1 MKDPLLFESLLAA
14 PVRTVVVTSVWTIM
28 LLLTSGIPVNVVLTL
43 ADIDPPSGD
52 TVDTGTVIGKLE
64 NVLVLLL
71 VLVNAYTAL
80 SVVVTGKSIVR
91 QDDMDKSDSSYY
103 LAGTL
108 ANFVYSLAFGLATDA
123 TLRACL

>member
-1 MKDPLLFESLLAA
+1 
-14 PVRTVVVTSVWTIM
+14 M